1 MNKVFDYKE
10 IAKELDFTENES
22 KILVDSM
29 LSLADLT
36 DRLNN
41 TNDIIQCWNDSC
53 YRANDLTEIMQDY
66 AEIVD
71 TKEIGHR
78 IFILNKNKLAVI
90 GLWC

>member
-41 TNDIIQCWNDSC
+41 TNDII
-53 YRANDLTEIMQDY
+53 
-66 AEIVD
+66 V
-71 TKEIGHR
+71 
-78 IFILNKNKLAVI
+78 VI
-90 GLWC
+90 ERTT